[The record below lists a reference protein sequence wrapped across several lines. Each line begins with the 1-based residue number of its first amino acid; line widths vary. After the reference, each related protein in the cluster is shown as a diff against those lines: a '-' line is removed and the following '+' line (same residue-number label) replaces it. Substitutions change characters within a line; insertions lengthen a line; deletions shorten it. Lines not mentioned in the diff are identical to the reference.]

1 MIVKKAVKAWP
12 VAKRWRLVGAV
23 PAQVDSPPAFAYT
36 SPNHTPEG
44 TKNLIMALTRGTD
57 WIITPRDRDAEER
70 LARELDVHPILAA
83 VLRGRGF
90 ADAPAAESF
99 LNPSLDD
106 LHDPF
111 LLPDLE
117 PAVERVL
124 HALDSDEP
132 ILVHGD
138 YDADGITSAALLVRF
153 LSTLG
158 ADVHYYLPHRFHDSY
173 GLSERAVRQSADLAG
188 LIIAADCGVRDH
200 EVIDCACTQGQD
212 VIVVDHH
219 EPGETLPEGALVVDP
234 KRADADYPERDL
246 AAVGLA
252 FKLASGVCERLDLS
266 QKSLQRAFLDLV
278 AIGTIADVAPL
289 VGENRIMTGVGL
301 SLLPHTR
308 KVGLQVLM
316 ELCELR
322 DRVTA
327 QDVAFR
333 LGPRL
338 NAVGRMGD
346 PTDALELL
354 LTEDEMEARKKAL
367 HLDSLNSQRR
377 SEQDAIFRQ
386 AVAMVES
393 EVDLERDRVVVLA
406 KQGWHRGVVGIVA
419 SKVLEHTGLP
429 TLLMAVEGP
438 LARGSARSIDGF
450 DVSEALGEC
459 DDLLDRFGGHSM
471 AAGCE
476 LDAGRVAELRERL
489 NEIGRA
495 SITEETLTPRFA
507 VDVEVSLSEVDQQLA
522 RELEKL
528 EPCGAANP
536 EPLLAARDVRVLQS
550 RTVGAAGKHL
560 KMLVEVGARH
570 LDCIAFGMGDRL
582 GDVRSDSRVDLCF
595 VPKIDDYTGVERLQL
610 QVADVRPAT

>member
-1 MIVKKAVKAWP
+1 MIP
-12 VAKRWRLVGAV
+12 
-23 PAQVDSPPAFAYT
+23 
-36 SPNHTPEG
+36 
-44 TKNLIMALTRGTD
+44 TRNSD
-57 WIITPRDRDAEER
+57 WIVRARDRDAEEH
-70 LARELDVHPILAA
+70 LARELDLHPILAA
-83 VLRGRGF
+83 ILIGRGLGE
-90 ADAPAAESF
+90 ADVAEGF

-117 PAVERVL
+117 QSVDRIVE
-124 HALDSDEP
+124 ALESDEA

-138 YDADGITSAALLVRF
+138 YDADGITAAALLVRF
-153 LSTLG
+153 LNSLG
-158 ADVHYYLPHRFHDSY
+158 AHEVHYYLPHRFEDSY
-173 GLSERAVRQSADLAG
+173 GLSERAVRQSADVAS

-200 EVIDCACTQGQD
+200 GPIACACAQGQD

-219 EPGETLPEGALVVDP
+219 EPGEDLPDGALIVDP
-234 KRADADYPERDL
+234 KRTDSEYPEREL

-252 FKLASGVCERLDLS
+252 FKLASGVCEKLDIP

-278 AIGTIADVAPL
+278 AIGTITDVAPL
-289 VGENRIMTGVGL
+289 VGENRIMTSVGL
-301 SLLPHTR
+301 SLLPYTR

-316 ELCELR
+316 ELCELS
-322 DRVTA
+322 DTVTA
-327 QDVAFR
+327 QDIAYR
-333 LGPRL
+333 IGPRL
-338 NAVGRMGD
+338 NAVGRMAD
-346 PTDALELL
+346 ATDALELL

-377 SEQDAIFRQ
+377 SEQDDIFRQ

-429 TLLMAVEGP
+429 TLLMAVEGEM
-438 LARGSARSIDGF
+438 ARGSARSIDGF
-450 DVSEALGEC
+450 DVSHALTQC
-459 DDLLDRFGGHSM
+459 KDLLDRFGGHSM

-476 LDAGRVAELRERL
+476 LEAGSVEALRERL

-495 SITEETLTPRFA
+495 TITEEHLRPQFA
-507 VDVEVSLSEVDQQLA
+507 VDVEVDLGEVDQRLA
-522 RELEKL
+522 RELERL

-550 RTVGAAGKHL
+550 RTVGASGAHL
-560 KMLVEVGARH
+560 KLLVEAGGRH
-570 LDCIAFGMGDRL
+570 VDCIAFGMGDQL
-582 GDVRSDSRVDLCF
+582 DMVRSESRVDLCF
-595 VPKIDDYTGVERLQL
+595 VPRIDDYTGVERLQL

>member
-1 MIVKKAVKAWP
+1 MLASLPWLQAGG
-12 VAKRWRLVGAV
+12 RWRPTVKLTV
-23 PAQVDSPPAFAYT
+23 PPTFEYT
-36 SPNHTPEG
+36 SSNHTPEDD
-44 TKNLIMALTRGTD
+44 KNLIMASTRSSD
-57 WIITPRDRDAEER
+57 WIIAPRDRDGDER
-70 LARELDVHPILAA
+70 LARELDIHPILAA
-83 VLRGRGF
+83 ILRGRGYQ
-90 ADAPAAESF
+90 DASDAKSF
-99 LNPSLDD
+99 LNPSLDG

-117 PAVERVL
+117 PAVDRIL

-158 ADVHYYLPHRFHDSY
+158 ADVHYFLPHRFHDSY

-200 EVIDCACTQGQD
+200 EVIDCACAQGQD

-219 EPGETLPEGALVVDP
+219 EPGETLPDGALIVDP
-234 KRADADYPERDL
+234 KRPEAEYPEREL

-252 FKLASGVCERLDLS
+252 FKLASGVCEKLDLS
-266 QKSLQRAFLDLV
+266 HKSLQRAFLDLV

-289 VGENRIMTGVGL
+289 VGENRIMASVGL
-301 SLLPHTR
+301 TLLPHTR

-354 LTEDEMEARKKAL
+354 LTDDEMEARKKAL

-377 SEQDAIFRQ
+377 SEQDETFRQ
-386 AVAMVES
+386 AVAMVEA

-438 LARGSARSIDGF
+438 MARGSARSIDGF
-450 DVSEALGEC
+450 DVSDALGRC
-459 DDLLDRFGGHSM
+459 DDLLDRHGGHSL

-476 LDAGRVAELRERL
+476 LDAGRVAELRDRL

-495 SITEETLTPRFA
+495 RITEEILTPQVA
-507 VDVEVSLSEVDQQLA
+507 VDAEVPLSEVNQRLA
-522 RELEKL
+522 RELERL

-536 EPLLAARDVRVLQS
+536 EPLLVARDVRVLQS

-560 KMLVEVGARH
+560 KMLVEAGARQI
-570 LDCIAFGMGDRL
+570 DCIAFGMGDRL
-582 GDVRSDSRVDLCF
+582 DEVRSDSRVDLCF

-610 QVADVRPAT
+610 QVADVRPST